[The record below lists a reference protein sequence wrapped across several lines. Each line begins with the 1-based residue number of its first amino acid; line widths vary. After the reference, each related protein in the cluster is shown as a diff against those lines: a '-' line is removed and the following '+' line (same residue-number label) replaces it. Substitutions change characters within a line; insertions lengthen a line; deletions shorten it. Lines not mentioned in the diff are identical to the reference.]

1 MSFHNNH
8 ITEEGA
14 DGIASIIISNCGL
27 TNLYLGKI
35 KLKEGALKVAK
46 ALKHITTLRLLDFN
60 DNSIP
65 TVVTGELASAILCND
80 NLKQLRL
87 RGNFFKTKGI
97 QVMEK
102 SLRRLSTL
110 KLLNFRGNI
119 VTEEA
124 VDDIITILLSNQEI
138 EHVYLG
144 DNFLQS
150 GVPKIAMTM
159 KKCSSLKTLDFDNN
173 IVPGIAS
180 NEVASVIS
188 NSSLESLYFRY
199 NTDLSGVVI
208 ATALNEVS
216 TLTFIDLSDNNIT
229 GVVADQL
236 ATAFLR
242 NTSLEDLRF
251 RNNSF
256 KVQEMKI
263 FMQSLCNLSS
273 LKSLNFSGNQLTEEI
288 AEIFSSV
295 ITNNPAMKEL
305 YLGNNNLQAG
315 IFEIAMALKRSPALC
330 LKILD
335 LGNNSVPE
343 RIHEDLADFIRNS
356 KLEKLYLSNNNL
368 NSSLKVI
375 LQSLSKINSYFE
387 IIVFG

>member
-27 TNLYLGKI
+27 TDLYLGKN

-65 TVVTGELASAILCND
+65 TIVAGELASAILCND
-80 NLKQLRL
+80 HIEQLRL
-87 RGNFFKTKGI
+87 RGNMFKTKSI
-97 QVMEK
+97 QIMAK

-124 VDDIITILLSNQEI
+124 IDDIITMLLSNQEI
-138 EHVYLG
+138 EQVYLG

-150 GVPKIAMTM
+150 GVPKIAVAM
-159 KKCSSLKTLDFDNN
+159 KKCPSLKTLDFDNN

-188 NSSLESLYFRY
+188 NSCLETLYLRY

-236 ATAFLR
+236 ATVFLR
-242 NTSLEDLRF
+242 NSSLEDLRF
-251 RNNSF
+251 QNNF
-256 KVQEMKI
+256 KMQV

-273 LKSLNFSGNQLTEEI
+273 L
-288 AEIFSSV
+288 
-295 ITNNPAMKEL
+295 
-305 YLGNNNLQAG
+305 NL
-315 IFEIAMALKRSPALC
+315 
-330 LKILD
+330 
-335 LGNNSVPE
+335 
-343 RIHEDLADFIRNS
+343 
-356 KLEKLYLSNNNL
+356 
-368 NSSLKVI
+368 
-375 LQSLSKINSYFE
+375 
-387 IIVFG
+387 